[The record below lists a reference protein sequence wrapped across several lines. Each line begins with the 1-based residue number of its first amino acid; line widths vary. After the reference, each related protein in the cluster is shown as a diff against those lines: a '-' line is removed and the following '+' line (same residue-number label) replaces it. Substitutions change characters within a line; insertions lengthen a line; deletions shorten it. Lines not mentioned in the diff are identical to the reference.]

1 MLFDAHGRPV
11 QGNFSDSTRE
21 NAQREVATHSVKDQ
35 ATHEG
40 NKPPPRSISDDS
52 VINSQ
57 RKQAE
62 SYEEKNYRLRKGALS
77 FNRSCACSPL
87 SRVWRCCLLCPY
99 RPTAKRRLCS
109 GQLEATDTPWVKIA
123 GIESM

>member
-40 NKPPPRSISDDS
+40 NKPPQRSISDDS

-62 SYEEKNYRLRKGALS
+62 SYEEKNYRLQKRGLVIQSLLCLFTALS
-77 FNRSCACSPL
+77 RLA
-87 SRVWRCCLLCPY
+87 LLLTMP
-99 RPTAKRRLCS
+99 
-109 GQLEATDTPWVKIA
+109 V
-123 GIESM
+123 